1 LLGPEIY
8 LGDKIM
14 SMVNYQYPTTRELRE
29 INPEK
34 IQNLTRDRPTF
45 QIFPITDSQYWTL
58 EWKQKDNWRGL
69 QQLRGLNG
77 EPSKVSMVGERA
89 FSAEP
94 GVYGEYMTVDEKMM
108 TLRARD
114 VPSGEPVNID
124 DLVLERQDYLN
135 NRETDLLE
143 YIGWKVLLDG
153 QFTILGPTGAVYAD
167 TFPIQT
173 ATFSDWSVIA
183 TATPLLDLLGV
194 KNLGDG
200 KSVNFGS
207 GAKMYMNSITLSYLL
222 RNINANDLG
231 GQLTTSVGTVKP
243 VKTLAEVNSVLTGHG
258 LPEIVEYNEGYFD
271 EAGTYTKWI
280 PNDVVSI
287 VGQRSNGDKLGEYRM
302 VRNAQNPNG
311 EAGRYE
317 KVIDHLETRVPRMIE
332 VHRGHNGGLVI
343 FYGSA
348 IIRATC

>member
-1 LLGPEIY
+1 
-8 LGDKIM
+8 M
-14 SMVNYQYPTTRELRE
+14 SLVNYQYPTTRELRE

-45 QIFPITDSQYWTL
+45 QIFPITESQYWTL
-58 EWKQKDNWRGL
+58 EWKQRDNWRGL

-77 EPSKVSMVGERA
+77 EPSKVTMVGERA

-135 NRETDLLE
+135 NRETDLIE
-143 YIGWKVLLDG
+143 YIHWKILIDG
-153 QFTILGPTGAVYAD
+153 QFTILGPTGAKYAD
-167 TFPIQT
+167 TFPLQT

-194 KNLGDG
+194 KVLATG
-200 KSVNFGS
+200 KSVSFGAGS
-207 GAKMYMNSITLSYLL
+207 QLFMNAVTASYLL
-222 RNINANDLG
+222 RNINASDLG
-231 GQLTTSVGTVKP
+231 GQLTTSVGTVRALKSIG
-243 VKTLAEVNSVLTGHG
+243 EINEVLTGHD
-258 LPEIVEYNEGYFD
+258 LPTIVVYDEGYYD
-271 EAGTYTKWI
+271 ESGTFVKWI
-280 PNDVVSI
+280 PNDVACL
-287 VGQRSNGDKLGEYRM
+287 VGKRSNGDSLGEYRM
-302 VRNAQNPNG
+302 VRNVQNENG
-311 EAGRYE
+311 APGRYE
-317 KVIDHLETRVPRMIE
+317 QVIDHREQRVPRLIE
-332 VHRGHNGGLVI
+332 VHRGHNGGPVV

-348 IIRATC
+348 MVRITT

>member
-1 LLGPEIY
+1 
-8 LGDKIM
+8 M

-124 DLVLERQDYLN
+124 DLVLAGKFCSTGSSPSLAQLGQCTLIRSQSRQ
-135 NRETDLLE
+135 RH
-143 YIGWKVLLDG
+143 
-153 QFTILGPTGAVYAD
+153 
-167 TFPIQT
+167 
-173 ATFSDWSVIA
+173 S
-183 TATPLLDLLGV
+183 
-194 KNLGDG
+194 
-200 KSVNFGS
+200 
-207 GAKMYMNSITLSYLL
+207 
-222 RNINANDLG
+222 
-231 GQLTTSVGTVKP
+231 
-243 VKTLAEVNSVLTGHG
+243 LTG
-258 LPEIVEYNEGYFD
+258 
-271 EAGTYTKWI
+271 
-280 PNDVVSI
+280 
-287 VGQRSNGDKLGEYRM
+287 R
-302 VRNAQNPNG
+302 
-311 EAGRYE
+311 
-317 KVIDHLETRVPRMIE
+317 
-332 VHRGHNGGLVI
+332 
-343 FYGSA
+343 
-348 IIRATC
+348 

>member
-1 LLGPEIY
+1 
-8 LGDKIM
+8 M
-14 SMVNYQYPTTRELRE
+14 SLINYQYPTTRELRE

-45 QIFPITDSQYWTL
+45 EIFPIEESKYWTL

-69 QQLRGLNG
+69 QQLRGING

-89 FSAEP
+89 FSAKP
-94 GVYGEYMTVDEKMM
+94 GVYGEYMTVDEEMM

-114 VPSGEPVNID
+114 VPSGEPVDID
-124 DLVLERQDYLN
+124 DLILERQDYLN
-135 NRETDLLE
+135 NRETDLIE
-143 YIGWKVLLDG
+143 YITWRVMLDG
-153 QFTILGPTGAVYAD
+153 TFTILGPSGAVYSD

-173 ATFSDWSVIA
+173 AAFSDWSVIA

-194 KNLGDG
+194 KNLADG

-207 GAKMYMNSITLSYLL
+207 GAKIFMNSITLSYLL
-222 RNINANDLG
+222 RNTNPSDLG
-231 GQLTTSVGTVKP
+231 GQLTTSVGTVKAL
-243 VKTLAEVNSVLTGHG
+243 KTLAEVNSVLTGHN

-271 EAGTYTKWI
+271 ESGVYVKWI

-287 VGQRSNGDKLGEYRM
+287 VGTRSNGDKLGAYRM
-302 VRNAQNPNG
+302 VRNAQNENG
-311 EAGRYE
+311 APGRYE
-317 KVIDHLETRVPRMIE
+317 QVIDHRETRVPRMIE
-332 VHRGHNGGLVI
+332 VHRGHNGGIVV

-348 IIRATC
+348 MIRATT